1 MAKQAGIHQLR
12 GKLGEHSYYSQAG
25 VSSGLV
31 RRINQGMSQRVKTGD
46 EYANTR
52 LNNAEFGQACRIAGQ
67 IVHYVMPKFRPIP
80 LLFSQ
85 STLSKKVLELIK
97 NSDGVWGQRTITD
110 PDGNILSEVL
120 SSMSKNRFDEYGV
133 SVTKSGNVL
142 EIRTDNRQ
150 SADKMNVL
158 RADGYEVAALI
169 CNTYLG
175 KYIPSWGQYELSHA
189 RYHQH
194 FGALETDDEMT
205 ALLDY
210 PSDAPEGGPWTDNKM
225 VVIVL
230 MPYRFVDN
238 EQYILQKECAF
249 KAFPKF

>member
-67 IVHYVMPKFRPIP
+67 IVQYVIPKFRPIP

-85 STLSKKVLELIK
+85 STLSKKVLELIRH
-97 NSDGVWGQRTITD
+97 SDGVWGQRTITD

-133 SVTKSGNVL
+133 IVTKSGNVL
-142 EIRTDNRQ
+142 VISTDERQ
-150 SADKMNVL
+150 SVDKLDVL
-158 RADGYEVAALI
+158 RADGYEVAVMV
-169 CNTYLG
+169 CNTLLG
-175 KYIPSWGQYELSHA
+175 EYVPAWGTYELSHA
-189 RYHQH
+189 RCNQH
-194 FGALETDDEMT
+194 FGSLETGDDISIE
-205 ALLDY
+205 LNY
-210 PSDAPEGGPWTDNKM
+210 PSDAPEGSAWTNNKM
-225 VVIVL
+225 VAIVL
-230 MPYRFVDN
+230 MPYRLVEN
-238 EQYILQKECAF
+238 EVHILQKECAF
-249 KAFPKF
+249 KVFPKF